1 MLGLGLAISFT
12 GYSLVY
18 YGLTQLRGGNWGLL
32 DLMIPS
38 KWTPQTANLP
48 MDNGSTLSGGVVAPT
63 KVQSTITNTEK
74 KIASVNPFSG
84 ATTYA
89 RPQVGQVNHNG
100 IVVR

>member
-32 DLMIPS
+32 DLVIPS
-38 KWTPQTANLP
+38 KWTPQVANLP
-48 MDNGSTLSGGVVAPT
+48 MDNGSTLSGGVVSPT
-63 KVQSTITNTEK
+63 KAQSTIAGAEK
-74 KIASVNPFSG
+74 KIATVNPFSG
-84 ATTYA
+84 ATTYS
-89 RPQVGQVNHNG
+89 RPQVGQVNKNG